1 MIPGGFQSGFTSA
14 AGRPYNRDP
23 MKPPKKKRPYKPP
36 TMRSEKIYERKSLA
50 CGKASGMTFAC
61 MSNPKLS

>member
-1 MIPGGFQSGFTSA
+1 
-14 AGRPYNRDP
+14 

-36 TMRSEKIYERKSLA
+36 TVRSEKIYERKSLA